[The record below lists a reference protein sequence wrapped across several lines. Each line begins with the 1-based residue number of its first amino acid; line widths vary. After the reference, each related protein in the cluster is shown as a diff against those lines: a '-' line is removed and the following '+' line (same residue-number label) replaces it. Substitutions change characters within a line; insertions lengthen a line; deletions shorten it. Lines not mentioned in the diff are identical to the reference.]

1 MKELKFTITGTIFVP
16 DNAEYENDFE
26 NQIYSFKINDKTYSL
41 IAGLEADDKEII
53 VTDENFRFTP
63 TETGTFQFRIDFSGF
78 GTPKVTILSITN

>member
-16 DNAEYENDFE
+16 DNAEYEYDFE

-53 VTDENFRFTP
+53 VTDENLKSHELGIF
-63 TETGTFQFRIDFSGF
+63 EYEDFYF
-78 GTPKVTILSITN
+78 ED

>member
-16 DNAEYENDFE
+16 DNVEYENDFE

-53 VTDENFRFTP
+53 VTDDNFKSHDIKPF
-63 TETGTFQFRIDFSGF
+63 EYEDAYFED
-78 GTPKVTILSITN
+78 